1 MESSIKFENIRLVI
15 FGESHSPAIGVTVE
29 GLPKGIAVDEERLAA
44 FMARRAPGMD
54 QFSTQRKEA
63 DEIIFSSGISEK
75 QTNGEQVCGV
85 IYNQNQRSK
94 DYSELND
101 KPRPG
106 HADYTAKIKYGKDYD
121 VKGGG
126 HFSGRLT
133 APLCIAGGICL
144 QWLESMGITIG
155 AHIASVHSIEDKRFD
170 SVNITAEELTAI
182 KLKAF
187 PCIDDEAAE
196 KMKAEILTAKAD
208 CDSVGGTVECAVVG
222 LPVGLGGP
230 LFSGIEG
237 RIAQL
242 VFSIPAVK
250 GIEFGAGFE
259 AATLLGSEN
268 NDEFYYDENGT
279 VKTYTNNCGGILGG
293 ISNAMPLVFTAAF
306 KPTPSIAKTQNTIS
320 FENKENTTLDI
331 VGRHDPCIV
340 QRAVPVVEAAAAIV
354 IADLLIS
361 HLKDS
366 E

>member
-1 MESSIKFENIRLVI
+1 MESSIKCENISLVI
-15 FGESHSPAIGVTVE
+15 FGESHSPSIGVTVE
-29 GLPKGIAVDEERLAA
+29 GLPKGISVDEKKLAA
-44 FMARRAPGMD
+44 FMARRAPGRD
-54 QFSTQRKEA
+54 KFSTPRKEA
-63 DEIIFSSGISEK
+63 DEVVFSSGISEA
-75 QTNGEQVCGV
+75 QTNGEQVCGI

-106 HADYTAKIKYGKDYD
+106 HADYTAKMKYGKDYD

-155 AHIASVHSIEDKRFD
+155 AHISSIHGVEDKRFD
-170 SVNITAEELTAI
+170 SVNITAEELTA
-182 KLKAF
+182 LKAKPF
-187 PCIDDEAAE
+187 TCIDDEAAE
-196 KMKAEILTAKAD
+196 KMQAEILAAREN

-242 VFSIPAVK
+242 VFGIPAVK
-250 GIEFGAGFE
+250 GVEFGAGFE
-259 AATLLGSEN
+259 AATLFGSEN
-268 NDEFYYDENGT
+268 NDEFYYAENGT
-279 VKTYTNNCGGILGG
+279 VKTRTNNCGGILGG
-293 ISNAMPLVFTAAF
+293 ISNAMPLTFRVAF

-320 FENKENTTLDI
+320 FEAKENTTLNI

-354 IADLLIS
+354 IADLMIS